1 MIWEVTRILSVSL
14 SGAVLMFLVQPWLY
28 RSAIGFFLVTD
39 LDIEDWLAEQYTP
52 GAAIVFGT
60 ALVATILWYLMALNK
75 PATSSSEVAP
85 MRLPWGLLLLIP
97 IIGICC
103 ALYFFN
109 KSNDALLSLTFLY
122 VVDILVLYWFA
133 TAISSPG
140 LLKFIP
146 PGSFTLR
153 HWMRMQ

>member
-1 MIWEVTRILSVSL
+1 MI
-14 SGAVLMFLVQPWLY
+14 FLIQPWLY

-39 LDIEDWLAEQYTP
+39 LDIEDWLAEQYMP
-52 GAAIVFGT
+52 GAVIVFST
-60 ALVATILWYLMALNK
+60 ALGATILWYIIARNK
-75 PATSSSEVAP
+75 AVTAASDVAP

-122 VVDILVLYWFA
+122 VVDTLMLYWFS

-153 HWMRMQ
+153 HLLRLK